1 VAHNGEGERADP
13 SRRRVLKAGQIFF
26 NGRSST
32 MSCTVRFLSDWGAW
46 LDVSNSEGLPNRFD
60 LVVKS
65 DGLDKAC
72 RVVAQTQTRIDVHF
86 A

>member
-1 VAHNGEGERADP
+1 
-13 SRRRVLKAGQIFF
+13 VLKAGQIFF